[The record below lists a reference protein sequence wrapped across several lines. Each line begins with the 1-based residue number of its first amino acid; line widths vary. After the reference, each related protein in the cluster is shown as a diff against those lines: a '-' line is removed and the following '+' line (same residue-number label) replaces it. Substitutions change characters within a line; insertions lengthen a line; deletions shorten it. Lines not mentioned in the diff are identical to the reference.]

1 MRSAEI
7 ESALALS
14 LLQAAWWGVVLGLA
28 AAVVLAAMARRSA
41 AARHVVGL
49 GFLVAMLVVPVWHF
63 VALLAGA
70 PDAIDLGIRSG
81 STFVA
86 SPVALVGVA
95 AHLPC
100 GRLTSLWAA
109 GVLAMF
115 VRLAGGMWLLR
126 GLARLP
132 AAPLPPA
139 WQAPGEVKTRSAV
152 ARCHCWWMPAVFR
165 RPSCRDS
172 SSPIS
177 TSCLLAR

>member
-41 AARHVVGL
+41 AARHVIGL

-63 VALLAGA
+63 VALLLAGA
-70 PDAIDLGIRSG
+70 PDLGSRSG
-81 STFVA
+81 SAFVA

-126 GLARLP
+126 G
-132 AAPLPPA
+132 
-139 WQAPGEVKTRSAV
+139 
-152 ARCHCWWMPAVFR
+152 
-165 RPSCRDS
+165 
-172 SSPIS
+172 
-177 TSCLLAR
+177 